1 MPDWQIDDKPTFEQM
16 RYWRDH
22 LQAQWGDL
30 DQEQEAEA
38 DLYFQAFDVESP
50 GGRLA
55 VKTGS
60 APSDADAAIDSLV
73 PPDVSVHVRPAR
85 AREKYRKQA
94 DKLTRFGKAMLYS
107 WRRRKDFVR
116 QIATDMVIQR
126 VGVGRVMVDATL
138 WPEKPGDLRR
148 SEEPPEQMADES
160 DAAYQARLEAF
171 HADDE
176 EDAWEVRHRRKN
188 PIVWQRRDPRIV
200 RWRENDEGELLV

>member
-1 MPDWQIDDKPTFEQM
+1 MPDFEIDDKPTFEEM
-16 RYWRDH
+16 IYWRDH
-22 LQAQWGDL
+22 LNGQWGDL
-30 DQEQEAEA
+30 DDEQEQETY
-38 DLYFQAFDVESP
+38 LYFQQFDVESP

-73 PPDVSVHVRPAR
+73 PPDISVHVRPAR

-94 DKLTRFGKAMLYS
+94 DKLTRFGKAMFYS

-126 VGVGRVMVDATL
+126 VGVGRIMVDRSL
-138 WPEKPGDLRR
+138 WPEKPEGLTG
-148 SEEPPEQMADES
+148 SEPPEQGIEEDDET
-160 DAAYQARLEAF
+160 YRARLDLWEET
-171 HADDE
+171 DE

-188 PIVWQRRDPRIV
+188 PIIF
-200 RWRENDEGELLV
+200 